1 MIDNENIYSETTGSI
16 TIKVSPIYLEE
27 QSEPDEAHYVWA
39 YHVRIEN
46 NGAEPVQLLTRYWC
60 ITDGVGHI
68 HEVRGDGVIG
78 EQPVLSPGGSF
89 EYTSG
94 TPLGT
99 PTGMMGGT
107 YGMRDEAGSQFD
119 ATIPTFSLDSPHFVA
134 AVH

>member
-1 MIDNENIYSETTGSI
+1 MIDNDNIYSETTGAI
-16 TIKVSPIYLEE
+16 TVKVSPVYLEN
-27 QSEPDEAHYVWA
+27 QSEPDESHFVWA

-46 NGAEPVQLLTRYWC
+46 NGVEPVQLLTRYWC
-60 ITDGVGHI
+60 ITDGAGQV

-99 PTGMMGGT
+99 PTGMMGGA

-119 ATIPTFSLDSPHFVA
+119 AVVPTFSLDSPHFVA